1 MLLCQQQTK
10 SEIMI
15 NKSKRLRVTKYKD
28 IINPSHNTGLFRYLL
43 KTSENIW
50 LSDVFRGYR
59 KRPVARN
66 GLIMALEKIT
76 HSETTQTS
84 KRDLLRK

>member
-1 MLLCQQQTK
+1 
-10 SEIMI
+10 MI

-28 IINPSHNTGLFRYLL
+28 IIKPSHNTGLFRYLL

-66 GLIMALEKIT
+66 GVISK
-76 HSETTQTS
+76 TQ
-84 KRDLLRK
+84 KKDLSATNNP